1 MAKRKELLIVLF
13 TAAALC
19 VGCGSSQTS
28 TAASTADTEQ
38 AGVELQTVNSDD
50 NPDIAKYNG
59 QMVKGSDVR
68 QAIKD
73 LKDSGIAILV
83 NSGEGTVEYLNHVGS
98 SKLEEKVES
107 TGFTDDVMSATANLQ
122 NSDSSGDWG
131 GSGSYNDLMKLAK
144 DESKVGFYIP
154 QDGDYV
160 GMICRDSDGKIS
172 ALRFVWQGVP
182 YSQRD
187 AAPAESTNYI
197 DAEDAVTLKS
207 TEDAS
212 DDPTE
217 AAEDT
222 TDTATDQTTDVGST
236 EGEETTETPSSEDT
250 TEASGE
256 LSGESSE
263 ETAEN

>member
-1 MAKRKELLIVLF
+1 MVKRKELLIVLF
-13 TAAALC
+13 TVAAMC
-19 VGCGSSQTS
+19 IGCGSTQTS
-28 TAASTADTEQ
+28 TVASTADTEQ
-38 AGVELQTVNSDD
+38 TGVELQTVNSDD

-107 TGFTDDVMSATANLQ
+107 TGLTDDVMSTTANLQ

-131 GSGSYNDLMKLAK
+131 GSGSYSDLMKLAK

-187 AAPAESTNYI
+187 AASAESTNYI
-197 DAEDAVTLKS
+197 DAEDAVTIES

-212 DDPTE
+212 GESTE
-217 AAEDT
+217 AVEDT
-222 TDTATDQTTDVGST
+222 ADATTDQTADTDST
-236 EGEETTETPSSEDT
+236 EGEETTESASSESA
-250 TEASGE
+250 TETPGE